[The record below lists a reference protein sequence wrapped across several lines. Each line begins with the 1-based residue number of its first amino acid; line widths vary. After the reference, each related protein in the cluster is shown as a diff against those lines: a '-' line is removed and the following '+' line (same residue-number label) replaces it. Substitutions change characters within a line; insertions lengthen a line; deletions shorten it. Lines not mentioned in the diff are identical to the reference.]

1 MTPKRIFII
10 STYPMFS
17 SGLESLL
24 SQENGLEIVGQEADI
39 EAAIKQIRERRPNVV
54 ILDSEEPTGR
64 IVSNTLDRI
73 AQENLETKVIGLSL
87 RTNKIHI
94 YRTTKQVVKG
104 VDDLL
109 QAILHDSAA
118 THSNSRQDKEKSNGP
133 L

>member
-17 SGLESLL
+17 YGLESLL
-24 SQENGLEIVGQEADI
+24 SQENGLEIVGQEANIDTAV
-39 EAAIKQIRERRPNVV
+39 EQIKDRRPNVV
-54 ILDSEEPTGR
+54 ILDSDEPTGR
-64 IVSNTLDRI
+64 VVSNMLDQI

-94 YRTTKQVVKG
+94 YRTTKQVVTG
-104 VDDLL
+104 VNDLL
-109 QAILHDSAA
+109 AAILHDSSAA
-118 THSNSRQDKEKSNGP
+118 NSANQNKGKTNDS